1 MVSMIKVST
10 WNFGHPFLAEGWV
23 GSLTLLFQRARQPGL
38 EILGPDQSWSP
49 VPVFPP
55 GSEND
60 DFPPILVNI
69 GDLLNYWT
77 NGLLMSTVHR
87 VVFPPDGGDD
97 RYSIAYFC
105 HPANDTELVP
115 VPSQKISSRD
125 ANDQQGIRRKH
136 DVSNVLTAEQHLKF
150 RLAATYGWG
159 R

>member
-1 MVSMIKVST
+1 
-10 WNFGHPFLAEGWV
+10 
-23 GSLTLLFQRARQPGL
+23 
-38 EILGPDQSWSP
+38 

-55 GSEND
+55 GTEND

-77 NGLLMSTVHR
+77 NGLFMSTIHR

-105 HPANDTELVP
+105 HPANDTELVQ
-115 VPSQKISSRD
+115 VPSPVI
-125 ANDQQGIRRKH
+125 
-136 DVSNVLTAEQHLKF
+136 SNVLEGEKTRSDQEVNHVMTAEEHLKF

-159 R
+159 KQNARVGG